1 MDTLLRDLR
10 YSFTRLL
17 KNPSFTLIAVL
28 CLALSIGVNSVVF
41 SAVYAIVLSP
51 LPFENPDELVVVNS
65 TNPQKNIGQVDVS
78 MPDYLDFRDQSQAFR
93 QLAAFDKFNYNLTG
107 DAEPERLQGSRVTAE
122 LFPLL
127 GVNPERGRYIQAGE
141 DRPGAPRVAVISHGL
156 WQRRFG
162 GDPQIINKTV
172 SLDGEQ
178 YDVVG
183 VMPATFQFPDKTVEL
198 WAPLTLNPDPALRGS
213 RSLQVVGRVKPGVTV
228 ERAASDLSTVSA
240 RLQQQYPDTNA
251 GWGVIVES
259 LHERLVEAFKSG
271 FFILVAAV
279 IFVLLIAC
287 ANVANLLLGQAAARQ
302 KEMALRAAL
311 GASRRRLIRQLLT
324 ESLLLAGFSG
334 ALGLLIAFWGN
345 SLIISLLPASI
356 PRVDQI
362 GINRWV
368 LVFTLAISVLT
379 GIIFGL
385 IPALSASKP
394 DLNETLKEGGRGSGS
409 ARQRARSLL
418 VVVEL
423 ALALMLLINAGLMI
437 KSLLRLRDVKTGFN
451 TSNVLTMQ
459 IALPRSKYAEEA
471 QMNGFYQ
478 QLYDRVKG
486 MPGAVSAGLT
496 SSLPLA
502 GSNVFVFF
510 TAEGHENDGGSKTPA
525 RRLAVSPG
533 YFRTMELQVVKG
545 REFNEQ
551 DTANSPPVAML
562 NESLAKQL
570 WPDGDAIGKRV
581 KLGTAEVDSPWM
593 SVVGIVADSKQTWLN
608 QRNAGLDI
616 YMPFVQDP
624 RRSMALV
631 VRTRSDPTGLVSA
644 VRNEVR
650 GVDANQ
656 PVYNVRTMEQVA
668 EESVAG
674 QRIFARL
681 LTLFATLALMLA
693 VAGIY
698 GVMSY
703 SVNQRSHEIGVRMA
717 LGAKPRHVL
726 RLIVGQGMLLV
737 IVGVA
742 IGLLLAYAVTRVM
755 GSLLYGVS
763 TTDAA
768 TFALISLLLS
778 AVALLSCF
786 IPARRATKV
795 NPANI
800 LRYE

>member
-17 KNPSFTLIAVL
+17 KNPAFTLIAVL
-28 CLALSIGVNSVVF
+28 CLALNIGINSVVF

-65 TNPQKNIGQVDVS
+65 TNQQKNIGQVDVS

-93 QLAAFDKFNYNLTG
+93 QLAAFDKFNFNLTG
-107 DAEPERLQGSRVTAE
+107 DAEPERVQGSRVTAD
-122 LFPLL
+122 LFPML

-141 DRPGAPRVAVISHGL
+141 DRPGANRVAVISHGL

-162 GDPQIINKTV
+162 SDPQIVNKTI

-183 VMPATFQFPDKTVEL
+183 VMPASFQFPDKTVEL
-198 WAPLTLNPDPALRGS
+198 WAPLRVNPDPALRGS
-213 RSLQVVGRVKPGVTV
+213 RSFQVVGRVKPGVTA
-228 ERAASDLSTVSA
+228 ERAASDLATVAA
-240 RLQQQYPDTNA
+240 RLQQQYPDTNT
-251 GWGVIVES
+251 GWGVIVDG
-259 LHERLVEAFKSG
+259 LHDRVVEDFRPAL
-271 FFILVAAV
+271 FILVAAV

-302 KEMALRAAL
+302 KEMALRSAL

-324 ESLLLAGFSG
+324 ESVLLAVVSG
-334 ALGLLIAFWGN
+334 VIGLCIAFWGN
-345 SLIISLLPASI
+345 SLFVSLLPANV
-356 PRVDQI
+356 PRADQI
-362 GINRWV
+362 GVNRWV
-368 LVFTLAISVLT
+368 LAFTLAISILT
-379 GIIFGL
+379 GVVFGL

-394 DLNETLKEGGRGSGS
+394 DLNETLKEGGRSGTGGV
-409 ARQRARSLL
+409 RQRVRSLL

-437 KSLLRLRDVKTGFN
+437 KSLLRIREVKTGFN
-451 TSNVLTMQ
+451 PSNVLTMQ
-459 IALPRSKYAEEA
+459 IALPRARYGEDA
-471 QMNGFYQ
+471 QSNAFYQ
-478 QLYDRVKG
+478 QLYERVKG
-486 MPGAVSAGLT
+486 MPGAVSAGLV
-496 SSLPLA
+496 SSLPLG
-502 GSNVFVFF
+502 GSNVYVFF
-510 TAEGHENDGGSKTPA
+510 TAEGHENDGENRAPA

-533 YFRTMELQVVKG
+533 YFRTMEIPVVKG
-545 REFNEQ
+545 REFTEQ
-551 DTANSPPVAML
+551 DTATSQPVAML

-570 WPDGDAIGKRV
+570 WPDGDAIGKRI

-593 SVVGIVADSKQTWLN
+593 SVVGIAADSKQNGLN
-608 QRNAGLDI
+608 RSAGTDI
-616 YMPFVQDP
+616 YMPYVQDP

-631 VRTRSDPTGLVSA
+631 VRTRSDPAGLVSA

-656 PVYNVRTMEQVA
+656 PVYNVRTMEQVT

-674 QRIFARL
+674 QRIFARML
-681 LTLFATLALMLA
+681 GLFATLALMLA

-703 SVNQRSHEIGVRMA
+703 SVNQRRREIGVRMA

-726 RLIVGQGMLLV
+726 RMIVGQGMVLV
-737 IVGVA
+737 IVGVVV
-742 IGLLLAYAVTRVM
+742 GLLLAFALTRVM
-755 GSLLYGVS
+755 ESLLFGVS

-768 TFALISLLLS
+768 TFAGISLLLS

-786 IPARRATKV
+786 IPARRAAKV
-795 NPANI
+795 NPATI